1 MLWGPPAD
9 DLSPMPPLLLPEEI
23 RAFLEHCVTSVE
35 ELALLLMLM
44 ASAGR
49 WWDAAA
55 AGQTLGLPER
65 RARRMLDSLTTRN
78 LLDIR
83 ISDDV
88 HYQFRPGSADLQH
101 GAAALDAFYR
111 DHPGVVLRWAAGLG
125 GASIT
130 EFADAFL
137 WRWR

>member
-1 MLWGPPAD
+1 
-9 DLSPMPPLLLPEEI
+9 MPPQSLPEEV
-23 RAFLEHCVTSVE
+23 RAFLAQCVTSVE
-35 ELALLLMLM
+35 ELALLLLLM

-55 AGQTLGLPER
+55 VGQTLGLSER
-65 RARRMLDSLTTRN
+65 RARRSLDRLASRN

-88 HYQFRPGSADLQH
+88 HYQFCPGSADLED

-111 DHPGVVLRWAAGLG
+111 EHPGVVLRWAAGLG
-125 GASIT
+125 GASISD
-130 EFADAFL
+130 FADAFL
-137 WRWR
+137 WRRR